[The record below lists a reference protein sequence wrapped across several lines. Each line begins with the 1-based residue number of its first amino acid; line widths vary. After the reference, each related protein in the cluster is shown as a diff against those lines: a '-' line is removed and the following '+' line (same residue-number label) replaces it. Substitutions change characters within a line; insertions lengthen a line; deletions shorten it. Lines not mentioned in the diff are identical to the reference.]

1 MTDHWAEMTQPWQTE
16 DFAIPS
22 IPAGGTAGLGLALAY
37 AAVREASGRIRLESS
52 PGKGST
58 VRIFLPLA
66 DEPVGVAGEAP
77 LRLVPRERPSAA
89 TILLAEDEPAVRT
102 LVERVLTQA
111 GHRVL
116 AAADGIAAIDLAAG
130 SPAPIDLFLTDI
142 VMPGPNGIETARRIR
157 LDRPDLRVLYMS
169 GWATEALVQEGLR
182 ADEIRLIANP
192 FSVAVLREAVSVAR
206 DEDVASA

>member
-182 ADEIRLIANP
+182 ADEIRLLAKP
-192 FSVAVLREAVSVAR
+192 FSVAELIEAVSVAM